1 MASRLELHEEFC
13 NILDSR
19 NAYFQPPASVK
30 LEYDCI
36 KYSLSG
42 INVRHAN
49 NGNYMS
55 TNQYE
60 VIVITR
66 KPDSKIPGEILNRFK
81 MCRFDRAYV
90 ADNLNH
96 FVFTLYY

>member
-1 MASRLELHEEFC
+1 MASRLDLHEEFC
-13 NILDSR
+13 NLLGNR
-19 NAYFQPPASVK
+19 RVYFQPPASVH

-42 INVRHAN
+42 MNVQHAN
-49 NGNYMS
+49 NETYMA

-66 KPDSKIPGEILNRFK
+66 NPDNETVSKLLSKFR
-81 MCRFDRAYV
+81 MCKFDRAYV

>member
-13 NILDSR
+13 NILESR
-19 NAYFQPPASVK
+19 NVYFQPPASVK

-42 INVRHAN
+42 INVQHAN
-49 NGNYMS
+49 NENYTM
-55 TNQYE
+55 TNRYE

-66 KPDSKIPGEILNRFK
+66 NPDSKTPWDILGHFK
-81 MCRFDRAYV
+81 MCSFDRAY
-90 ADNLNH
+90 ASDNLNH